1 MKKFGRGYYHKDNIL
16 KIIELCNNKI
26 EIKINTVLLKDNT
39 EEIKKIYNLIKQYN
53 IKRWK
58 IFKFLSIRD
67 AKKYSKDFSISDE
80 ISNNVEKEIK
90 EMDEC
95 SNIKISYNKDRC
107 YNTDYFIYPDG
118 AIENN
123 RLEEIGG
130 NFLEGYNLENNKK
143 IFSH

>member
-107 YNTDYFIYPDG
+107 YKTDYFIYPDG